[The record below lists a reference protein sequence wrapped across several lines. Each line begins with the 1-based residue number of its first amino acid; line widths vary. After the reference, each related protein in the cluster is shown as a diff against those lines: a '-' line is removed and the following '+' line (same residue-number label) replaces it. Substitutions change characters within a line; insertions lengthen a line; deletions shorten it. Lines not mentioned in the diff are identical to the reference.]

1 LKFFNVSLILKL
13 RKLFNIICNNLSFLE
28 NFPNSTKTISFKGFC
43 RLDLSVNGDE
53 TVQPA
58 PFRLDA
64 GISGGVQ
71 AAKVKN
77 KL

>member
-1 LKFFNVSLILKL
+1 
-13 RKLFNIICNNLSFLE
+13 LE

-58 PFRLDA
+58 PFKLD
-64 GISGGVQ
+64 GGVSGTGQ
-71 AAKVKN
+71 AAKVNNYLKMCLSYNNN
-77 KL
+77 KLTIKF